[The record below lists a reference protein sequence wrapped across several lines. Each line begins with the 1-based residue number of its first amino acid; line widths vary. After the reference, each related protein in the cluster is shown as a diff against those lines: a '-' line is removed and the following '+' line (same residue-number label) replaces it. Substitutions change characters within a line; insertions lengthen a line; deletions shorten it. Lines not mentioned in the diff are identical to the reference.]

1 MKAVAHYNSRPSSPK
16 DPDSI
21 GDPRVLERIS
31 VDFLQNEL
39 ASRWDEESFLKSIEG
54 LVGAAAARLA
64 IRRKV
69 VAAIA
74 TAYPRLANECDQ
86 QWSNFS
92 ITPGKVLLQLVEF
105 GHAAHSTR
113 HP

>member
-1 MKAVAHYNSRPSSPK
+1 MSYASLLMKAVAHYNSRPSSPK

-86 QWSNFS
+86 QWREA
-92 ITPGKVLLQLVEF
+92 KL
-105 GHAAHSTR
+105 
-113 HP
+113 